1 MSWEDELQ
9 KKDKYKNLQ
18 DAINT
23 ALNIQPPET
32 SWKHILKGVD
42 YNDLDDNSKMRIA
55 YALTGDEVYFELTD
69 LYGDFPLYSVEST
82 DDLPKGMG
90 FPKHFKLYSEG
101 DMEISEEEGA
111 TLASMLK
118 TLMTKKNHTIWVI
131 LGKNKK
137 LQI

>member
-90 FPKHFKLYSEG
+90 FP
-101 DMEISEEEGA
+101 
-111 TLASMLK
+111 ASMLK
-118 TLMTKKNHTIWVI
+118 TLMTKKNHIIWVI